1 MPVDPH
7 SHVPLYEQIVEH
19 IRSLVAAGVCRPGE
33 PLPSIRALALDL
45 VVNPNT
51 VQRAYQ
57 ELERQGLVYTR
68 KGLGVF
74 VTENGEESA
83 QNRSEAV
90 VHSRFA
96 QGIDIA
102 RAASISRDRVQAIF
116 QQAMESP
123 NDGSSKTQDV
133 RKGSRREA
141 REES

>member
-7 SHVPLYEQIVEH
+7 SHVPLYEQIAEH
-19 IRSLVAAGVCRPGE
+19 VRGAVAAGVYRPEE
-33 PLPSIRALALDL
+33 PLPSIRVLALDL

-74 VTENGEESA
+74 VAKNGEESA

-90 VHSRFA
+90 VRSRFV
-96 QGIDIA
+96 QGIGLA
-102 RAASISRDRVQAIF
+102 RAASISQERVQTIF
-116 QQAMESP
+116 KEAMESASGEANMKRDP
-123 NDGSSKTQDV
+123 SQDGLE
-133 RKGSRREA
+133 EA

>member
-19 IRSLVAAGVCRPGE
+19 IRGLVAAGVCRPGE
-33 PLPSIRALALDL
+33 PLPSIRALALEL

-74 VTENGEESA
+74 VAKNGEESA

-90 VHSRFA
+90 VHSRFV

-116 QQAMESP
+116 QEAMGSA
-123 NDGSSKTQDV
+123 NDGARKPQDA
-133 RKGSRREA
+133 RKGSRRDA

>member
-19 IRSLVAAGVCRPGE
+19 VRGAVAAGVYRPEE
-33 PLPSIRALALDL
+33 PLPSIRVLALDL

-74 VTENGEESA
+74 VAKNGEESA

-90 VHSRFA
+90 VRSRFVQA
-96 QGIDIA
+96 IGIA
-102 RAASISRDRVQAIF
+102 RAASISRERVQTIF
-116 QQAMESP
+116 KETMESAS
-123 NDGSSKTQDV
+123 DGAIMKQDP
-133 RKGSRREA
+133 RTDTPQDA

>member
-19 IRSLVAAGVCRPGE
+19 VRGAVAAGVYRPE
-33 PLPSIRALALDL
+33 EALPSIRVLALDL

-51 VQRAYQ
+51 VQRAYR

-74 VTENGEESA
+74 VAKNGEESA

-90 VHSRFA
+90 VRSRFV
-96 QGIDIA
+96 QGIGLA
-102 RAASISRDRVQAIF
+102 RAASISQDRLQTIF
-116 QQAMESP
+116 EEAMESA
-123 NDGSSKTQDV
+123 NDRSNK
-133 RKGSRREA
+133 E
-141 REES
+141 

>member
-7 SHVPLYEQIVEH
+7 SHVPLYEQIAEH
-19 IRSLVAAGVCRPGE
+19 VRGAVAAGVYRPEE
-33 PLPSIRALALDL
+33 PLPSIRVLALDL

-74 VTENGEESA
+74 VAKNGEESA
-83 QNRSEAV
+83 QSRSEAV
-90 VHSRFA
+90 VRSRFV
-96 QGIDIA
+96 QGIGIA
-102 RAASISRDRVQAIF
+102 RAAGISQERVQAIF
-116 QQAMESP
+116 NEVIESAG
-123 NDGSSKTQDV
+123 DGVNRKQDP
-133 RKGSRREA
+133 KAHALEEA

>member
-7 SHVPLYEQIVEH
+7 SHVPLYEQIAEH
-19 IRSLVAAGVCRPGE
+19 VRGAVAAGVYRPEE
-33 PLPSIRALALDL
+33 PLPSIRVLALDL

-74 VTENGEESA
+74 VAKNGEESA

-90 VHSRFA
+90 VRSRFA
-96 QGIDIA
+96 QGIGMA
-102 RAASISRDRVQAIF
+102 RAASISQGRVRAIF
-116 QQAMESP
+116 KEAMELASGEA
-123 NDGSSKTQDV
+123 NMRQDP
-133 RKGSRREA
+133 SRDAIEDA
-141 REES
+141 RE